1 MPTDENPENIKN
13 QLMDEEEYY
22 SLESQA
28 RLAFEETYPKEYLEH
43 LAQKSTA
50 NQDLVELLWAG
61 FVNGFVARKK

>member
-1 MPTDENPENIKN
+1 
-13 QLMDEEEYY
+13 MDEEEYY